1 MCCFINSGTSF
12 LLPHWVSFSQKKAE
26 FCFLKLRIVLPTGA
40 LKDCISSTNWRIA
53 VQKRKEHAHSLV
65 LLTVLAKQHNLIFLN
80 YKQCSKHARWLIAKD
95 KNAAETSIQILT
107 LLEKKND
114 WIPAESLTFH
124 CTAWFVYSSHFVSI
138 ASINETFL

>member
-107 LLEKKND
+107 WKEKWLNPSR
-114 WIPAESLTFH
+114 IPNLSLH
-124 CTAWFVYSSHFVSI
+124 CMVHIFKPLCFNSFNKWNIFIS
-138 ASINETFL
+138 